1 MVQFYKNNMYKKDA
15 RNNARRYKKR
25 VSILPS
31 KNCVNNKTTKYKKCS
46 VLPLRL
52 VAPRVSHSRG
62 VSTYDASNP
71 LNDKQRSVLVW
82 LHVYG
87 MVVHRE

>member
-1 MVQFYKNNMYKKDA
+1 MREIMHGVTKRECQFF
-15 RNNARRYKKR
+15 R
-25 VSILPS
+25 VKIAL
-31 KNCVNNKTTKYKKCS
+31 TTRLQNTKKCS